1 MTKDYVPNT
10 KKHFSVHCN
19 ELINKGITKY
29 NKVIYIHD
37 PFNILDQVFRETRG
51 NKILINNKHYEYIK
65 TYNKTSTKQW
75 KQ

>member
-37 PFNILDQVFRETRG
+37 PFNILD
-51 NKILINNKHYEYIK
+51 
-65 TYNKTSTKQW
+65 
-75 KQ
+75 

>member
-1 MTKDYVPNT
+1 MIVKTNSNIFKILETMTKDYVPNT

-37 PFNILDQVFRETRG
+37 PFNILD
-51 NKILINNKHYEYIK
+51 
-65 TYNKTSTKQW
+65 
-75 KQ
+75 